1 MNLTDKNCDWLHDL
15 WLATGLSSRTWDSLD
30 GDAQAVMADIWRK
43 KHFDWAG
50 LSGTGLSEC
59 WNRICSDDGEGTAEF
74 DMRLLLPTRL
84 DVEINGFNGGLLA
97 ARDVALAQ
105 FGETGQGAWAYAL
118 NYLRTEL
125 DAGFYFWRD
134 NIW

>member
-1 MNLTDKNCDWLHDL
+1 MNTHNVKTAASESTETRVLRTNVNSLPSGVAQT
-15 WLATGLSSRTWDSLD
+15 LAFLGRLAED
-30 GDAQAVMADIWRK
+30 GM
-43 KHFDWAG
+43 
-50 LSGTGLSEC
+50 EE
-59 WNRICSDDGEGTAEF
+59 GERAE
-74 DMRLLLPTRL
+74 LLLGSLLSLAEALRDAVPDWSARRPRL
-84 DVEINGFNGGLLA
+84 PFPLVRAWLA

>member
-1 MNLTDKNCDWLHDL
+1 MNTHNVKTAASESTETRVLRTNVNGLPSGATQT
-15 WLATGLSSRTWDSLD
+15 LAFLD
-30 GDAQAVMADIWRK
+30 HLA
-43 KHFDWAG
+43 
-50 LSGTGLSEC
+50 E
-59 WNRICSDDGEGTAEF
+59 DGMEEGERAE
-74 DMRLLLPTRL
+74 LLLGSLLSLAEALRDAVPDWSARRPRL
-84 DVEINGFNGGLLA
+84 PFPLVRAWLA